1 MFKKE
6 IFYLDDENKNE
17 FYKQLYTYTP
27 DYYATK
33 DNIDFKEKA
42 NVKNETIRLFR
53 LEENFI

>member
-33 DNIDFKEKA
+33 DKRQKRND
-42 NVKNETIRLFR
+42 T
-53 LEENFI
+53 FI